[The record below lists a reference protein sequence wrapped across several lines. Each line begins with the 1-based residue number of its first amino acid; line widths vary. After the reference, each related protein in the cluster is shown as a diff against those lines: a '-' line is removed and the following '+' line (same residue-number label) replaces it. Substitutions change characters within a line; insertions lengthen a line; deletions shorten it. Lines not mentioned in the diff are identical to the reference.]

1 MTMVMIRNLFD
12 TMRGLFTSP
21 RALAIFAGLYALL
34 LATLYLF
41 VSTREA
47 TAWQVIVTLFFL
59 ILIPAEFFILQA
71 AGVDHAL
78 DGKINFGRVLR
89 DSCKLAVVTIPIIL
103 LGYLLWFLLNKW
115 QVHYPPPLFRKEQVP
130 VADIGDADDEHAHP
144 ALGAV
149 NDPGRDVDEGTLTRG
164 PHGA

>member
-1 MTMVMIRNLFD
+1 MITTTLKTEVQTVKR
-12 TMRGLFTSP
+12 LFTSP

-34 LATLYLF
+34 LAILYLF

-71 AGVDHAL
+71 TVVAHAL
-78 DGKINFGRVLR
+78 DGKINWGRVLR

-115 QVHYPPPLFRKEQVP
+115 QVHYPPPKL
-130 VADIGDADDEHAHP
+130 
-144 ALGAV
+144 
-149 NDPGRDVDEGTLTRG
+149 
-164 PHGA
+164 